1 MALRCF
7 GLEIQ
12 GSLYEGTGLR
22 SRPMFQSLIAVGRQF
37 ARDHSSLEERTGL
50 CTRWMLHSLITV
62 GGQFARDHSS
72 LEERT
77 GLCTRW
83 MLHSL
88 MKALNRLFVGRDSST
103 QKRKGRM
110 IPS

>member
-50 CTRWMLHSLITV
+50 CTRWMLHSL
-62 GGQFARDHSS
+62 
-72 LEERT
+72 
-77 GLCTRW
+77 
-83 MLHSL
+83 